1 MLSMNAAFNQRWL
14 AWEVTATKYI
24 LEGYSVCDNNAASM
38 LQVFDLRKVLITYY
52 VKVSHLFFIWLTFLH
67 PCELC
72 LAKDHPAKGLR
83 KTHIWVSLFQS
94 IIYYTVK
101 SPKLEGWLQMDAILE
116 ALRPTLD
123 KSYADLD
130 PIFNMNI
137 DEDYDFRA
145 SGVSRNSFC
154 IAYLD
159 WIQYC
164 VGKREKVG

>member
-1 MLSMNAAFNQRWL
+1 
-14 AWEVTATKYI
+14 
-24 LEGYSVCDNNAASM
+24 
-38 LQVFDLRKVLITYY
+38 
-52 VKVSHLFFIWLTFLH
+52 
-67 PCELC
+67 
-72 LAKDHPAKGLR
+72 
-83 KTHIWVSLFQS
+83 
-94 IIYYTVK
+94 
-101 SPKLEGWLQMDAILE
+101 MDAILE